1 MIVMDNE
8 YREGMLVI
16 SAQNATLAQ
25 QVMRDTGFMSVGYD
39 SCCLH
44 YQTQW
49 RKSSFGDGNIRY
61 TCLLYTSDAAD
72 E

>member
-8 YREGMLVI
+8 YSEGMLVI

-61 TCLLYTSDAAD
+61 TVRQYHSGYRM
-72 E
+72 